1 MSVDYGAESG
11 KGDGGGGAALRGDGR
26 VVQRVHVELLLSV
39 RSLGSA
45 GDKEHVMKAHMKIAM
60 IDDQKSRKDL
70 PGLPPR
76 CIDNGGN
83 LMAI

>member
-45 GDKEHVMKAHMKIAM
+45 GDKEYVLKAHKKIAM
-60 IDDQKSRKDL
+60 IDDHTSGNDL
-70 PGLPPR
+70 SGLPLR
-76 CIDNGGN
+76 CIDS
-83 LMAI
+83 I

>member
-39 RSLGSA
+39 RSLGS
-45 GDKEHVMKAHMKIAM
+45 GDKEHVMKAHKKIAIAM
-60 IDDQKSRKDL
+60 IDDHTSGNDL
-70 PGLPPR
+70 SGLPLR
-76 CIDNGGN
+76 CIDS
-83 LMAI
+83 I

>member
-39 RSLGSA
+39 GSLGS
-45 GDKEHVMKAHMKIAM
+45 GDKEHVLKAHIKIAM